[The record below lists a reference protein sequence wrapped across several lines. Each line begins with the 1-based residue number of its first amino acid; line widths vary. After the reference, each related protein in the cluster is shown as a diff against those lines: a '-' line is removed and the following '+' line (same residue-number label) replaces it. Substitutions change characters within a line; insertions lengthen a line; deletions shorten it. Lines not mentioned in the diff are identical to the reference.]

1 METSQLIR
9 LTNWLLND
17 GHMVVLIKA
26 NSQQQKKHAQSK
38 QLKQQKDTLF

>member
-1 METSQLIR
+1 MDTSQLIR

-26 NSQQQKKHAQSK
+26 NSQQQKIHAQSK
-38 QLKQQKDTLF
+38 QSKQQKDTLF